1 MSGLFTDPV
10 PRVKPQARTVRPRSP
25 SQPEAPLL
33 AQATVSPAP
42 ELRPMSPRMRTPNGG
57 SEQSG
62 TTAAAAV
69 NTTQASVDPLQQRDD
84 WQTYRDKQ
92 AADASIAMQMPIRP
106 PKFSMSKRAPS
117 ETRPIRAFA
126 QGLVAETA
134 KFYGTKEERDL
145 LAIQEAELQ
154 EQARMRNMQKIDK
167 LTRELQEAHRR
178 NEQYKPQKLSRN
190 PTASSITG
198 DMEQEVPTPWSSAEE
213 NEPPDGSKT
222 PPRQRPWG
230 FPGGSPGGGP
240 PGGGSPG
247 SDGGGQP
254 PPPPPPPD
262 NGTLAVLSQTVS
274 LLARV
279 IESNLG
285 KDTTPKTDL
294 HGEKEYGN
302 TNAAKQI

>member
-1 MSGLFTDPV
+1 MCIRD
-10 PRVKPQARTVRPRSP
+10 RTKS
-25 SQPEAPLL
+25 
-33 AQATVSPAP
+33 
-42 ELRPMSPRMRTPNGG
+42 
-57 SEQSG
+57 
-62 TTAAAAV
+62 
-69 NTTQASVDPLQQRDD
+69 
-84 WQTYRDKQ
+84 
-92 AADASIAMQMPIRP
+92 
-106 PKFSMSKRAPS
+106 APS

-154 EQARMRNMQKIDK
+154 EQARMRNLQKIDK
-167 LTRELQEAHRR
+167 LTRELYEANRR

-240 PGGGSPG
+240 PGGGPPE
-247 SDGGGQP
+247 GGGGGP
-254 PPPPPPPD
+254 PPPPPPSPD
-262 NGTLAVLSQTVS
+262 DGTLAVLSQTVS

-279 IESNLG
+279 IDGNLG
-285 KDTTPKTDL
+285 KDTQKTEIFTGKKSMVTQMQLSKFDGHKNITPRRYEEWKKKVSFL
-294 HGEKEYGN
+294 AYFYNLSVQEEAMLVYHN
-302 TNAAKQI
+302 